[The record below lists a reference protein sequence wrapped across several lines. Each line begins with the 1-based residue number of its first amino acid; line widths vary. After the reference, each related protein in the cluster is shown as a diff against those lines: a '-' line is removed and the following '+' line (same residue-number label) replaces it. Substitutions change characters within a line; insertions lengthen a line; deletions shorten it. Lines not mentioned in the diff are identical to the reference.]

1 MREGTQRF
9 GSFLWCWES
18 RLYIALTAF
27 NVHSF
32 CVIEIENQKRQIAS
46 RMFFCGI
53 QPRSTISLEMQTEPS
68 LTIAVPWKPA
78 ITAAAGRLLDIRIH
92 SSTSSQTPP
101 TDRLENHGVGLVA
114 LAQAEGRTEVAHEVR
129 VALLNVGKD
138 GLVD

>member
-1 MREGTQRF
+1 MRWTTWGQGLRTDVAKEGGRSSDSNRDEDNEMREGTQRF

-68 LTIAVPWKPA
+68 LTIAVP
-78 ITAAAGRLLDIRIH
+78 
-92 SSTSSQTPP
+92 
-101 TDRLENHGVGLVA
+101 
-114 LAQAEGRTEVAHEVR
+114 
-129 VALLNVGKD
+129 
-138 GLVD
+138 